1 MEYKPSFSNTLRSD
15 IRPSYKDSITHH
27 GIKGMKWGVR
37 RYQNPD
43 GSYTAIGKAKRNYKS
58 KNNHTRQIAAGIGI
72 ASAALAIYGGVY
84 LHKANHEY
92 GRYSTITSAPLK
104 EKLDDFGTSKTDVK
118 LPKGTKFQRIST
130 EANEDYIQRGHT
142 YVSNNFHDNLVYR
155 NKMPSVLGKSRP
167 YIHTLKSNSEVR
179 APSRRVA
186 AETYLGMR
194 PRATHAEYKN
204 FMTYGIRENSDTQK
218 EFVSRLNKA
227 GYNAVIDENDA
238 GDHGIARQPL
248 ILLNPDVT
256 TTGVHRMSLVEK
268 VLANI

>member
-1 MEYKPSFSNTLRSD
+1 MEYKPSFFNTLRSD

-37 RYQNPD
+37 RYQNSD
-43 GSYTAIGKAKRNYKS
+43 GSYTAIGKAKRKINS
-58 KNNHTRQIAAGIGI
+58 KNHYARQIAVGVGV

-92 GRYSTITSAPLK
+92 GYSTISFAPLK
-104 EKLDDFGTSKTDVK
+104 DKLDDFGTSKADVK
-118 LPKGTKFQRIST
+118 LPKGTKFQRISK
-130 EANEDYIQRGHT
+130 EAIEDYIQKGHT
-142 YVSNNFHDNLVYR
+142 YVSSTFHDNLVYR
-155 NKMPSVLGKSRP
+155 NKMPSVLGESRP

-186 AETYLGMR
+186 AETYLSMR
-194 PRATHAEYKN
+194 PDATHAEYKN

-218 EFVSRLNKA
+218 EFVSRLGKA

-238 GDHGIARQPL
+238 GGHGITRQPL
-248 ILLNPDVT
+248 ILLHPDVT
-256 TTGVHRMSLVEK
+256 TTRVHRMSPVEK